1 LPTPD
6 PVVGLLRTLKAEK
19 LVMNFKSA
27 DLSVLSQLITW
38 VLAATFFC
46 HSGDELLGFGIVAA
60 PDVSNLRRDGD
71 RMLALFG

>member
-1 LPTPD
+1 M
-6 PVVGLLRTLKAEK
+6 RTLKAEK

-46 HSGDELLGFGIVAA
+46 HSGDELLRLGFVAA
-60 PDVSNLRRDGD
+60 PHLSNLRRGAD
-71 RMLALFG
+71 RVLALFR